1 MYGEIE
7 WQGERIERQAGP
19 RRGGIMGQREPFS
32 IGGNMVPERAI
43 RYRRKEPSASQGG
56 GELYKVV
63 AKEIHFVPE
72 KGMCRRPNVLTGSCF
87 VPPSRLVLYH
97 DRLFVPRKGP
107 EEQREPLYTRG
118 KEVTLRRHS
127 VPVKRLVPHRE
138 GPHRTEIDI
147 TVTREAVS
155 YKSND

>member
-1 MYGEIE
+1 MARRENRASG
-7 WQGERIERQAGP
+7 RATP
-19 RRGGIMGQREPFS
+19 R
-32 IGGNMVPERAI
+32 GNNGSERAI
-43 RYRRKEPSASQGG
+43 FYRGKYGSRESHSVSEERTKCQPGG

>member
-1 MYGEIE
+1 M
-7 WQGERIERQAGP
+7 A
-19 RRGGIMGQREPFS
+19 RRENRASGRATPE
-32 IGGNMVPERAI
+32 GNNGSERAI
-43 RYRRKEPSASQGG
+43 FYRGKYGSRESHSVSEERTKCQPGG
-56 GELYKVV
+56 GGKLYKVV

>member
-1 MYGEIE
+1 MARRENRASGRATPR
-7 WQGERIERQAGP
+7 GNNGSERAIFY
-19 RRGGIMGQREPFS
+19 RGKIWFQREPFG
-32 IGGNMVPERAI
+32 IGGKNQVPDR
-43 RYRRKEPSASQGG
+43 GG
-56 GELYKVV
+56 GKLYKVV

-118 KEVTLRRHS
+118 KEVTIRRHS